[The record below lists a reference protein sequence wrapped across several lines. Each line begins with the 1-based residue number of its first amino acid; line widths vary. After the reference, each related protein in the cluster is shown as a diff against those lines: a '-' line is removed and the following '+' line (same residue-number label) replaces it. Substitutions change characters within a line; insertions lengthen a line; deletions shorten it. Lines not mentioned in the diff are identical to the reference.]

1 MAGWFLLF
9 GIAFIAFALSAVSGG
24 GAGLVLMPVL
34 GLLLRPEGVPVALS
48 IGTAVSSVSR
58 IILFFRNI
66 RWHVVLRFVP
76 PALPA
81 AWAGVLLLRQLEP
94 AYLNLLL
101 GLFLISNL
109 PLVLRR
115 QREIET
121 VPQAGNI
128 AWLPV
133 VGTLAGFVSGF
144 TGAVGLLFNRFYHR
158 LGLNKQEIVATR
170 AANDVLL
177 HLVKVVLYV
186 SYGMLDRAT
195 LTAGVVVA
203 MAALIS
209 SVCMKFSLRHIPDH
223 LFRKIGHGAAV
234 AAGVAMMVIAGNQI
248 VTKDRIGVHYSRESS
263 EIKIAL
269 DWRQHRVAL
278 ELEKPAEIEVRH
290 TMNPQIGT
298 SPNSAEFQYTL
309 SHILHVSIIDGIYV
323 THVDTRH
330 TNAPDI

>member
-1 MAGWFLLF
+1 MASH
-9 GIAFIAFALSAVSGG
+9 AFIAFALSAVSGG

-48 IGTAVSSVSR
+48 ISTAVSSVSC
-58 IILFFRNI
+58 ILLFFRNI
-66 RWHVVLRFVP
+66 RWHVVLHFVP

-81 AWAGVLLLRQLEP
+81 AWVGLLLLRQLEP

-133 VGTLAGFVSGF
+133 VGTLAGFESGF

-195 LTAGVVVA
+195 LTAGV
-203 MAALIS
+203 
-209 SVCMKFSLRHIPDH
+209 
-223 LFRKIGHGAAV
+223 
-234 AAGVAMMVIAGNQI
+234 AMMVIAGNQI
-248 VTKDRIGVHYSRESS
+248 VTKDRIGVHYSWESS
-263 EIKIAL
+263 EIKMAFY
-269 DWRQHRVAL
+269 WRQHRVAL
-278 ELEKPAEIEVRH
+278 EVEKPFEIEVRH
-290 TMNPQIGT
+290 AVKLKNGT
-298 SPNSAEFQYTL
+298 SPNSEAVQQKSYN
-309 SHILHVSIIDGIYV
+309 ILHVSAFNGIYI
-323 THVDTRH
+323 THANSPDT
-330 TNAPDI
+330 